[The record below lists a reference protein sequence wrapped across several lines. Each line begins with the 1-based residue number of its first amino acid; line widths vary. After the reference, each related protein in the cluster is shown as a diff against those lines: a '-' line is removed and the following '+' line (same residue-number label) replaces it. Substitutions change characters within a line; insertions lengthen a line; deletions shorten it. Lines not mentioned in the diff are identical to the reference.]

1 MLRLK
6 ELSMEMDTIKY
17 LNVSSYNPNQPTY
30 HPLACNLQ
38 TCPLIYAYLMY
49 DPTLAGNA
57 LFHSFSHCS
66 SPSRSS
72 SGSSRQPSSVYQQR
86 SPATYG
92 G

>member
-1 MLRLK
+1 
-6 ELSMEMDTIKY
+6 MEMDTIKY
-17 LNVSSYNPNQPTY
+17 MNVSSYNPNQPTY

-57 LFHSFSHCS
+57 PFHSIFSLLL
-66 SPSRSS
+66 PFRSS
-72 SGSSRQPSSVYQQR
+72 SGSTTAPPGSSRQPSSVYQQR

>member
-1 MLRLK
+1 
-6 ELSMEMDTIKY
+6 MEMDTIKY

-57 LFHSFSHCS
+57 LFH
-66 SPSRSS
+66 
-72 SGSSRQPSSVYQQR
+72 
-86 SPATYG
+86 
-92 G
+92 